1 MSANVSTGSMLN
13 VSVST
18 SSLRLPIRVAAVLL
32 AAALT
37 AAAAQFTLP
46 LPFTVVPFTLTPFV
60 VMLTGAALGAR
71 LGCLAQVVYLVAG
84 AIGLQV
90 FAPSAALPP
99 GVARLVGPTAGYL
112 WAYPIAAF
120 VTGWLAERG
129 WDRRYLSSLAS
140 MITGLLIIFA
150 GGVSWLSVFLNSLPT
165 AIDSGFT
172 PFIVMDLGKA
182 AVAALVLPQAW
193 RLVGLGKRD

>member
-13 VSVST
+13 VAVST
-18 SSLRLPIRVAAVLL
+18 SSLRVPIRVAAVLL
-32 AAALT
+32 ATALT
-37 AAAAQFTLP
+37 AAGAQFTLP

-71 LGCLAQVVYLVAG
+71 LGCLAQVLYLVAG

-90 FAPSAALPP
+90 FAPSATLPP
-99 GVARLVGPTAGYL
+99 GAARLAGPTAGYL

-165 AIDSGFT
+165 AIGSGFT
-172 PFIVMDLGKA
+172 PFVVMDLAKA
-182 AVAALVLPQAW
+182 AIAALILPQAW
-193 RLVGLGKRD
+193 RLLRHD